1 MLPLSDLRKVSGYAI
16 KSPRSYKIQF
26 PSAPCVYRK
35 YRTQV
40 MSNAHRCLLL
50 GKSIYHLKIWPSSL
64 RNSWLRAIYRHPILI
79 NLLVSCTIRLTPKIM
94 SGEQTVIKLKV
105 FLLYCLLTVIVF
117 ELQYQTLLSA
127 TFSIVTKQ
135 KWIKMKINLKGDGR
149 EGVALDS
156 KEKKKKKNQP
166 SKLMFFDCIKSTGMW
181 SKWTRFSILVR
192 KTKNNPPKNPLF
204 PHGCSF
210 SF

>member
-1 MLPLSDLRKVSGYAI
+1 
-16 KSPRSYKIQF
+16 
-26 PSAPCVYRK
+26 
-35 YRTQV
+35 

-64 RNSWLRAIYRHPILI
+64 RNSWLRAIYRHPVLI
-79 NLLVSCTIRLTPKIM
+79 NLLVSCTVCLTPKIM
-94 SGEQTVIKLKV
+94 SGEQTVIKLKL

-127 TFSIVTKQ
+127 TFSIVRKQ

-156 KEKKKKKNQP
+156 KEKKKKNNKANLCSLIVLNQQECEASEHAFPFWFAEQKTIPLKTHSSHMAVLFHFNSIPLRKKKLLQKNIP
-166 SKLMFFDCIKSTGMW
+166 SIYKC
-181 SKWTRFSILVR
+181 
-192 KTKNNPPKNPLF
+192 
-204 PHGCSF
+204 
-210 SF
+210 